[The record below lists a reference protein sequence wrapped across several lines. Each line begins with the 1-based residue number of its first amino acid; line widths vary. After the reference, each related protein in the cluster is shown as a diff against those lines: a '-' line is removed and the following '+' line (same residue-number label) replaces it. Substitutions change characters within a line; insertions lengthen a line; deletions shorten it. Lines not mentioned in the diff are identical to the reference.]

1 MELKIL
7 IQKGSGTMQILALRY
22 QGKISRIVSM
32 NGQTYLPMSE
42 LLPWLNVTVEQDDET
57 AALRITSDSN
67 SLWEYVGDTANY
79 KFNLYQ
85 QMQGFTGG
93 TTSLKAIL
101 KPVNLY

>member
-1 MELKIL
+1 MKDIL

-93 TTSLKAIL
+93 KLL
-101 KPVNLY
+101 W